1 MKITTYFREER
12 VETGR
17 NHQFW
22 GRNQEEPVGGT
33 RRNWEEPGGTGRNQE
48 EPGGT
53 GRNLFSITPLG
64 WSKIRP

>member
-1 MKITTYFREER
+1 MEIITYFREER

-22 GRNQEEPVGGT
+22 GRNQEEPIIFG
-33 RRNWEEPGGTGRNQE
+33 GGTGRNQE

-53 GRNLFSITPLG
+53 RRNWEEPEGTYLVSPHE
-64 WSKIRP
+64 KP